1 VKPPARVT
9 DGAASGLGARLVR
22 AARADVPPGASRE
35 RAVAT
40 AALAAATVS
49 VGVAAGGTLT
59 GGTLAKWLAWGGGGL
74 VLAVGAVVMAGTG
87 PRTEAAP
94 PATATA
100 TATATVTALAAASSV
115 SPPPVLLPST
125 VAVPVEALPS
135 APMAPAMTASAS
147 RAVALAAPVSANTTT
162 ATERP
167 LAQAAQPST
176 ARSSLTQEIALLDEA
191 KVALGASRHDA
202 ALALLDR
209 HARAFPHGAL
219 FPEATALRIEAL
231 YRQGDRAAAST
242 LFRRFEEK
250 NPNSPLLDHLRLFAS
265 SSPTAD

>member
-1 VKPPARVT
+1 MKPPARVT

-100 TATATVTALAAASSV
+100 TATVTALAAASSV
-115 SPPPVLLPST
+115 SPPPVLLPPT

-147 RAVALAAPVSANTTT
+147 RAVALAAPISANTTP

-209 HARAFPHGAL
+209 HERAFPRGAL